1 MGDIALSDS
10 ASYFTSD
17 RRHRIFTAVKYI
29 TYVLLSFNIYVFLSQ
44 ELTAAQTTFVDGI
57 APGQFIQA
65 FSASIDTSAWVL
77 LLLLFELETSV
88 LDDRHIKGWV
98 KWSLHGIRGICYIAI
113 GYAFTGYFAELTTV
127 LDTSTLSGIDFCG
140 VLQQQWSLLLDL
152 DEYAPVDADNC
163 AAIAAES
170 FRINGY
176 NIVAEPDVLRGA
188 QYLAWADVI
197 NSATWILVV
206 IVLEN
211 EVRLQLR
218 GNLSA
223 QIIYSTRYLKYFL
236 YAVLFGA
243 AIYWGVV
250 GALIDFWDASLWLF
264 AFIFI
269 ELNVFEWQHET
280 REQRPTDS

>member
-1 MGDIALSDS
+1 MNDS
-10 ASYFTSD
+10 PSYFASD
-17 RRHRIFTAVKYI
+17 RRYRIFTAVKYI
-29 TYVLLSFNIYVFLSQ
+29 TYVLLSFNIFVFLGQ
-44 ELTAAQTTFVDGI
+44 ELTAAQTTYVDGI
-57 APGQFIQA
+57 PPGQLIQA

-113 GYAFTGYFAELTTV
+113 GYAFTGYLAELSTILNTTP
-127 LDTSTLSGIDFCG
+127 LNNIDLCSAID
-140 VLQQQWSLLLDL
+140 QHWSLLLTL
-152 DEYAPVDADNC
+152 DEYAAVDAGNC
-163 AAIAAES
+163 AAIAADS
-170 FRINGY
+170 FRITGH
-176 NIVAEPDVLRGA
+176 NIVAEPGVLRSS

-236 YAVLFGA
+236 YAVLFCA

-280 REQRPTDS
+280 RESRPTEP

>member
-1 MGDIALSDS
+1 VSDS

-17 RRHRIFTAVKYI
+17 RRYRAFTAVKYI
-29 TYVLLSFNIYVFLSQ
+29 TYALLSFNIYVFLTE
-44 ELTAAQTTFVDGI
+44 ELTAAQTTYVDGI
-57 APGQFIQA
+57 PPGQLIQA

-88 LDDRHIKGWV
+88 LDDTRLHGWV
-98 KWSLHGIRGICYIAI
+98 KWSLHGFRGLCYLAI
-113 GYAFTGYFAELTTV
+113 GYAFTGYLAELTTILNTTP
-127 LDTSTLSGIDFCG
+127 LDNIDFCS
-140 VLQQQWSLLLDL
+140 VIDQRWSLLLTL
-152 DEYAPVDADNC
+152 DEYAVVDAGNC
-163 AAIAAES
+163 AAITADS
-170 FRINGY
+170 LRITSH
-176 NIVAEPDVLRGA
+176 NIVAEPSVLQSS

-223 QIIYSTRYLKYFL
+223 QIIDSTRYLKYFL
-236 YAVLFGA
+236 YGVLFGA

-250 GALIDFWDASLWLF
+250 GAFIDFWDASLWLF
-264 AFIFI
+264 AFLFI